1 MTYPVRNRKRGVLLV
16 SAVGFLILFWTTVCV
31 VFRSGAVFLSA
42 PAVFLL
48 TVLLALCER
57 YIFAEYAYSVE
68 NGRFMAQAY
77 VFRKKTSFIS
87 LPLAEINSL
96 LSVPEWRCRRQ
107 AMKKS
112 GKQYVYRDLCPDF
125 LPKVSK
131 VIVFDTADGT
141 VAVRVQLDLKPSEL
155 GL

>member
-77 VFRKKTSFIS
+77 VFRKKNVVHIA
-87 LPLAEINSL
+87 PA
-96 LSVPEWRCRRQ
+96 RRD
-107 AMKKS
+107 
-112 GKQYVYRDLCPDF
+112 KQ
-125 LPKVSK
+125 S
-131 VIVFDTADGT
+131 
-141 VAVRVQLDLKPSEL
+141 AVRPRMALQTSGHEKKRKAVCIPRPVPRFPAK